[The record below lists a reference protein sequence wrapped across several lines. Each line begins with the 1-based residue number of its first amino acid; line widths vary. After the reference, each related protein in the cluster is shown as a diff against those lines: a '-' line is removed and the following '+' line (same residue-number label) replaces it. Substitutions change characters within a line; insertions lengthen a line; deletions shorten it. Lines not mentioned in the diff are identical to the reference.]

1 MSLFTPRDQL
11 RDMQQWHAAQA
22 LLGGPRRPDQGN
34 NLSYSVAASIL
45 LGSTAAVI
53 DDDLLDDD
61 LLF

>member
-1 MSLFTPRDQL
+1 MGLFTPRDQL

-22 LLGGPRRPDQGN
+22 LLGGPRRPDQGS

-45 LGSTAAVI
+45 LELPATVV

-61 LLF
+61 FLL